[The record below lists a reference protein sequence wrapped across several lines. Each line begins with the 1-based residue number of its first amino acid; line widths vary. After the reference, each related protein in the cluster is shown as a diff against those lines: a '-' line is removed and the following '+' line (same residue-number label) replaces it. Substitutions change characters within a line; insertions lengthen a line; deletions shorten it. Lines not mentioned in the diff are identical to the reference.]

1 VIFLTGASGY
11 VGMRVGQRLAGGGR
25 RVRCLVLPADDVDPG
40 NRFPTQVVRG
50 DLRHLDSF
58 VAYGDG
64 VNAIVHAASAS
75 PSASAAELGDVNVRG
90 TANMIEFARRWK
102 VGRFVHV
109 SAAAA
114 VSAPASPYGAAQAEA
129 EKRVAESGLEFTIL
143 RPTMVYGP
151 EGASD
156 FRSLVTLVQSFPLL
170 SPLPGS
176 GSARLQPVYIGD
188 LVRAV
193 ELVLSNAAARG
204 KTYNVSGASIV
215 QTRELVSRIATAE
228 GLRRFAVPVPLMLCR
243 ATAAALR
250 MAVPASVFR
259 PDAILGL
266 AQDAALDHT
275 ALREECGYEPLTLEA
290 GFARV
295 FGGGASLR

>member
-11 VGMRVGQRLAGGGR
+11 VGMRVGERLAGRGR
-25 RVRCLVLPADDVDPG
+25 RVRCLVLPADEVDPG

-58 VAYGDG
+58 AAYGDG
-64 VNAIVHAASAS
+64 VDAVVHAASAR
-75 PSASAAELGDVNVRG
+75 PAASAATLDDVIVRG
-90 TANMIEFARRWK
+90 TAHMIEFARRWN
-102 VGRFVHV
+102 VGRFVYV

-114 VSAPASPYGAAQAEA
+114 VSAPATPYGAARAEA
-129 EKRVAESGLEFTIL
+129 EKRVAASGLDYTIL
-143 RPTMVYGP
+143 RPTLVYGP
-151 EGASD
+151 DGAGD
-156 FRSLVTLVQSFPLL
+156 FRSLVALVQSFPLL

-193 ELVLSNAAARG
+193 ELVLSHAAAHG
-204 KTYNVSGASIV
+204 KTYNVSGASVV
-215 QTRELVSRIATAE
+215 QTRELVTRIASAE
-228 GLRRFAVPVPLMLCR
+228 GLRRIAVPVPMMLCR

-266 AQDAALDHT
+266 ARDAALDHT
-275 ALREECGYEPLTLEA
+275 PLREECGFEPLTLEA